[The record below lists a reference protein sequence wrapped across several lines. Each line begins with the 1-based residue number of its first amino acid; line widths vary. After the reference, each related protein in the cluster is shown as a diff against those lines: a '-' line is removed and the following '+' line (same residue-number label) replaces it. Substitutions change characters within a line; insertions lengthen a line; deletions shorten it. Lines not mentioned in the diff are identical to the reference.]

1 MQTLAAWEQRLNTL
15 DPSRIE
21 LGLARVDQVR
31 QTLFADLKMPPLVLI
46 AGTNGKGSTV
56 ALCQAALMASGYQVG
71 AYTSPHLLRLNER
84 IVINRQEIAD
94 DDFVSALE
102 AVEAARGQT
111 PLTYFEFITLAAAYH
126 FAIKAVDVALLEVGL
141 GGRLDAVNVFE
152 PVAAI
157 VTNVGLDHM
166 DWLGDTREAIG
177 REKAGVFRAQL
188 PAIYADDSPVD
199 SVIQVAQDCG
209 AILRCYDATAT
220 VDATPNLTGLPKS
233 IRWGAQA
240 LLESLPEKLAVSAEQ
255 RRQGFLQASLAG
267 RFQTLCEQPVTVI
280 DVAHNAEATSL
291 LAEKMRQHKTVK
303 RWVAVF
309 AAYKDKPIKE
319 SIEPLK
325 QLVERWYCCQLQGP
339 RAMPVQDLSSLLSD
353 TGASVTVSAD
363 SVEQA
368 WQAAVDDINSADSGI
383 IVFGS
388 FETVSAVMQAQ
399 VMDSAG
405 HSAKHSAK

>member
-1 MQTLAAWEQRLNTL
+1 VQTLAAWEQRLNTL

-21 LGLARVDQVR
+21 LGLARVDKVR
-31 QTLFADLKMPPLVLI
+31 QVLFAELEMPPVVLI

-56 ALCQAALMASGYQVG
+56 ALCQAALMAAGYQVG

-94 DDFVSALE
+94 DDFVSALD

-126 FAIKAVDVALLEVGL
+126 FARKAVDVALLEVGL

-177 REKAGVFRAQL
+177 REKAGVFRARL
-188 PAIYADDSPVD
+188 PAIYADDKPVD

-209 AILRCYDATAT
+209 AELRCYDATA
-220 VDATPNLTGLPKS
+220 VVEATPKLTGLPGS

-240 LLESLPEKLAVSAEQ
+240 LLESLPAQLAVSAEQ
-255 RRQGFLQASLAG
+255 RQQGFLQASLAG
-267 RFQTLCEQPVTVI
+267 RFQTLCEQPVTVV
-280 DVAHNAEATSL
+280 DVAHNAEATRL
-291 LAEKMRQHKTVK
+291 LAEKMRQYKTVK

-319 SIEPLK
+319 SVEPLS
-325 QLVERWYCCQLQGP
+325 QLIERWYCCQLQGP
-339 RAMPVQDLSSLLSD
+339 RAMPVQDLASLLSD
-353 TGASVTVSAD
+353 NGANVALSAD

-368 WQAAVDDINSADSGI
+368 WQAAVGDISTADSGI

-405 HSAKHSAK
+405 HSATH

>member
-21 LGLARVDQVR
+21 LGLARVDKVR
-31 QTLFADLKMPPLVLI
+31 QVLFAELEMPPVVLI

-56 ALCQAALMASGYQVG
+56 ALCQAALMAAGYQVG
-71 AYTSPHLLRLNER
+71 SYTSPHLLRLNER

-94 DDFVSALE
+94 DDFVPALD

-126 FAIKAVDVALLEVGL
+126 FARKAVDVALLEVGL

-188 PAIYADDSPVD
+188 PAIYADDKPVD
-199 SVIQVAQDCG
+199 SVIQVARDCG
-209 AILRCYDATAT
+209 AELRCYDAAAA
-220 VDATPNLTGLPKS
+220 VDATPNLTGLPGS

-240 LLESLPEKLAVSAEQ
+240 LLESLPAQLAVSAEQ
-255 RRQGFLQASLAG
+255 RQQGFLQASLVG
-267 RFQTLCEQPVTVI
+267 RFQTLCEQPVTVV

-319 SIEPLK
+319 SIEPLR

-339 RAMPVQDLSSLLSD
+339 RAMPVQALASLLSD
-353 TGASVTVSAD
+353 NGANVALSAD

-368 WQAAVDDINSADSGI
+368 WQAAVDDISTADSGI

-399 VMDSAG
+399 AMDSAG
-405 HSAKHSAK
+405 HSATH